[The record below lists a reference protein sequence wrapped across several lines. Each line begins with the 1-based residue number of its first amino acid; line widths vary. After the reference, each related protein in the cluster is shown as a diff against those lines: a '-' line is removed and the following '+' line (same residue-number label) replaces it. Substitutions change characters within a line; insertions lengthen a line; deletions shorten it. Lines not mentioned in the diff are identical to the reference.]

1 MEAVRTYAVKEGGD
15 VMGQKVSD
23 LLASV
28 TRGVQKAIALWE
40 KSG

>member
-1 MEAVRTYAVKEGGD
+1 MEAVRAYAVKEGGE

-23 LLASV
+23 LLANV
-28 TRGVQKAIALWE
+28 TGSVQKAIALWE